1 VAFRLSDRAR
11 DDINRILAYSF
22 EAYGRDAADRYNL
35 LLTTA
40 IEAVGNHPDLIG
52 TLPVRRKP
60 GVRWYSIS
68 FSKAHV
74 PRGQR
79 VRNPGHK
86 LVYRL
91 AGDGVVDILAV
102 VGDSYPS
109 ARALRSGVP

>member
-1 VAFRLSDRAR
+1 VAFRLSQRAR
-11 DDINRILAYSF
+11 EDIRRILVYSF
-22 EAYGRDAADRYNL
+22 EAYGRDGADRYNM

-40 IEAVGNHPDLIG
+40 IEAVGNHPDIIG
-52 TLPVRRKP
+52 SLPIRRKP
-60 GVRWYSIS
+60 GVRSYSIAH
-68 FSKAHV
+68 SKGHV

-102 VGDSYPS
+102 VGDSYPA